1 VTVGSLVAITKRTT
15 VEGAEALLGNEV
27 RVLDHGFV
35 TPLDYMGGDADVIA
49 AARTTSDTAGKGP
62 AEDRALLRYLLRHR
76 HTTPFEMVEV
86 RWLCA
91 MPISVA
97 RQWIRHR
104 TANVNEFSQRYSEP
118 PVEAYIPAAE
128 HVAYQSTTNRQG
140 RGQAFGEEHAEE
152 VRAIIAESNARARAD
167 RDRLDAHGV
176 ALELSRTVLPLG
188 QYTRW
193 VWKIDLHNL
202 MGFLQ
207 LRLDPHAQLEIRLFA
222 EAMAGFVRAWVPETW
237 AAFEEYRLG
246 AVTFGATER
255 RVLAAMTGNGS
266 AHSLGWARELAEGE
280 GLKGREL
287 GEFLAKV
294 G

>member
-1 VTVGSLVAITKRTT
+1 MMVTKRTT
-15 VEGAEALLGNEV
+15 VPAAEALLGEQVN
-27 RVLDHGFV
+27 VLDHGFV
-35 TPLDYMGGDADVIA
+35 TPLDYMGGDADVVA

-62 AEDRALLRYLLRHR
+62 TEDRALLRYLLRHR

-118 PVEAYIPAAE
+118 PVAAYVPAAE
-128 HVAYQSTTNRQG
+128 HVAFQSITNRQG
-140 RGQAFGEEHAEE
+140 RGVAFPEESAEE
-152 VRAIIAESNARARAD
+152 VRAIIAEANESSRFT
-167 RDRLDAHGV
+167 RDRLDAMGV

-207 LRLDPHAQLEIRLFA
+207 LRLDSHAQLEIRLFA
-222 EAMAGFVRAWVPETW
+222 EAMAGFVRAWVPECW

-255 RVLAAMTGNGS
+255 RALDLALHDPTHDLRTAGV
-266 AHSLGWARELAEGE
+266 HV

-287 GEFLAKV
+287 TEFYAKV
-294 G
+294 KVTP